1 VRPAKRGTAIAST
14 RQEMV
19 EKRGDG
25 VSGSIT
31 KQSFAR
37 AAREHESL
45 LTSIARRLCGNDA
58 DAEDLVHDTY
68 ERALRSWNSDL
79 GETHL
84 RSWIVAIL
92 NHLFIDRCR
101 RARRAP
107 RTEAINGREIAAI
120 EQTAPAAWSSVSDD
134 QIGAALATLDIEL
147 RRVYELRAGGRS
159 YEQIAAELRI
169 PEATVGTRLF
179 RARKRLRA
187 ALARTDHPG
196 VER

>member
-1 VRPAKRGTAIAST
+1 
-14 RQEMV
+14 MV
-19 EKRGDG
+19 EKHGDG

-37 AAREHESL
+37 AAREHEAL
-45 LTSIARRLCGNDA
+45 LTAIARRLCGNDA

-68 ERALRSWNSDL
+68 ERALRSWNSTL
-79 GETHL
+79 GDTHL

-107 RTEAINGREIAAI
+107 RIEAINGREIAAI

-134 QIGAALATLDIEL
+134 QIGAALATLDVEL
-147 RRVYELRAGGRS
+147 RRVYELRADGRS
-159 YEQIAAELRI
+159 YEQIAAELHI

-187 ALARTDHPG
+187 ALARNGHSGVDH
-196 VER
+196 